1 MTLITQA
8 EIINSVRVD
17 DHFSVNNITD
27 DTIQKAE
34 LYLSST
40 FLGDDFYDAILS
52 DKTDVGTFD
61 TAKYQTLYDK
71 YLKRLISE
79 YVMFM
84 GVDEMV
90 LRAAN
95 KGLNNDTELKALG
108 YAKDSFKDEVE
119 RSKAMLHAFCVNNKT
134 DYPLYKENTTTDSNK
149 ETAKKK
155 SMFGFVE
162 ETDIVQN
169 DNFQRNFNFL

>member
-1 MTLITQA
+1 MALITQT
-8 EIINSVRVD
+8 EIINSIRVD

-40 FLGDDFYDAILS
+40 FLGDDFYAALET
-52 DKTDVGTFD
+52 DKSSTGTF
-61 TAKYQTLYDK
+61 TTPANQTLYDK

-84 GVDEMV
+84 GVDEMI

-95 KGLNNDTELKALG
+95 NGLNNENELTALK
-108 YAKDSFKDEVE
+108 YSKDSFREEVE
-119 RSKAMLHAFCVNNKT
+119 RSKAMINAYMINNKT
-134 DYPLYKENTTTDSNK
+134 DFPLYLENESSGTTTEK
-149 ETAKKK
+149 AVKK
-155 SMFGFVE
+155 SFYGFINE
-162 ETDIVQN
+162 DY
-169 DNFQRNFNFL
+169 L